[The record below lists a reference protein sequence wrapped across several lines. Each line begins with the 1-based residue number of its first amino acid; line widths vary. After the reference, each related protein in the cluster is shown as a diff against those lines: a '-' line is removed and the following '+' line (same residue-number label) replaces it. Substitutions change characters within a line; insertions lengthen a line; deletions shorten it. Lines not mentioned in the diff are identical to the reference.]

1 MKPAQSLKAK
11 YEPALTALD
20 EARRAGRIL
29 SGNGLLLESRGP
41 DAVLGEVCEIYPA
54 SDLPPIRAEVIGFR
68 ANSVLLM
75 PYGDVRGVRPGSEVL
90 STRRQATVACGDG
103 LLGRVMDAFG
113 NPIDGGV
120 SLNLS
125 RHVPLHASAPVPTE
139 RRRISSQLETG
150 IKIADCALP
159 VGVGQRIGIFSGSGV
174 GKSTLLGMLA
184 QNAKCDCVV
193 LAMIGERGRE
203 VRDFI
208 EEYLGENR
216 KKAVVIVATSDQPAL
231 TRVHAALTATSIAE
245 YFRDRG
251 QNVLL
256 LMDSLTRL
264 AMAQREIGIAAGE
277 PPTVRGYTPSV
288 FALIPRLVERTGLG
302 AQGRGGITAFYTV
315 LVDGDDFNEPL
326 TDHVRSLLDGHWT
339 LSRELSQS
347 AQFPPVDLLRSN
359 SRVARALFSEPER
372 KLQEDCVS
380 LMALHERSRDMIDFG
395 AHKPGTNLVLDRAVQ
410 LVPKIK
416 EFFRQGVH
424 ELVPRAASSQRFAS
438 LLKGG

>member
-1 MKPAQSLKAK
+1 
-11 YEPALTALD
+11 
-20 EARRAGRIL
+20 
-29 SGNGLLLESRGP
+29 
-41 DAVLGEVCEIYPA
+41 
-54 SDLPPIRAEVIGFR
+54 
-68 ANSVLLM
+68 
-75 PYGDVRGVRPGSEVL
+75 
-90 STRRQATVACGDG
+90 
-103 LLGRVMDAFG
+103 
-113 NPIDGGV
+113 
-120 SLNLS
+120 
-125 RHVPLHASAPVPTE
+125 
-139 RRRISSQLETG
+139 
-150 IKIADCALP
+150 
-159 VGVGQRIGIFSGSGV
+159 
-174 GKSTLLGMLA
+174 
-184 QNAKCDCVV
+184 
-193 LAMIGERGRE
+193 
-203 VRDFI
+203 
-208 EEYLGENR
+208 
-216 KKAVVIVATSDQPAL
+216 
-231 TRVHAALTATSIAE
+231 
-245 YFRDRG
+245 
-251 QNVLL
+251 
-256 LMDSLTRL
+256 MDSLTRL